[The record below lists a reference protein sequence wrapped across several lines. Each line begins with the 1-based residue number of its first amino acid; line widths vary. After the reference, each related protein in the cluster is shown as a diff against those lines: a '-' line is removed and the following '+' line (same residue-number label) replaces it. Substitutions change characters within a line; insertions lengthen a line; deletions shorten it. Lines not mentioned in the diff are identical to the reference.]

1 MYIMNKGGSLD
12 LLRSV
17 LRIGKYQLADEQL
30 VLDRKK
36 EERHRRQELG
46 GSRKQ
51 QHDEKH
57 RKSSILFLTR
67 AKKPSRVFQFG
78 RF

>member
-1 MYIMNKGGSLD
+1 MYIMNKGGPLD

-17 LRIGKYQLADEQL
+17 LRIGKYQL

>member
-1 MYIMNKGGSLD
+1 MYIMNKGEPLD

-30 VLDRKK
+30 VILDRKK

-46 GSRKQ
+46 GSRKF

-57 RKSSILFLTR
+57 RKSSSLLFC
-67 AKKPSRVFQFG
+67 S
-78 RF
+78 